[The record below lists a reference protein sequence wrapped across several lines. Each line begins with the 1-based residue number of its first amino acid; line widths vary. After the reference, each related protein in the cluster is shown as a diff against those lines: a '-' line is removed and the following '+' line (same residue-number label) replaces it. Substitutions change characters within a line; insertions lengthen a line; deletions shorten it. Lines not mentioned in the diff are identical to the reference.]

1 MGDVIPMP
9 RRPRSRLRSKYFW
22 LFLLFIVL
30 EEASP
35 FVPICGIVL
44 VVGLIWPNVLLW
56 TARHLVA
63 CYDHIRGT
71 SYAELID
78 EVRAAARPNRAA

>member
-1 MGDVIPMP
+1 MGDTIPFP
-9 RRPRSRLRSKYFW
+9 RRPRGRLRSKYFW

-35 FVPICGIVL
+35 FVPLCGLVL
-44 VVGLIWPNVLLW
+44 VAGIIWPNVLLW
-56 TARHLVA
+56 TARQLVA

-78 EVRAAARPNRAA
+78 EVRAAQRGRAA